1 MKRTINPPVSAAAH
15 YLSLAGHREKWISG
29 LGGALGIAMT
39 LWISQLV
46 PGHHVILI
54 VASMGAS
61 AVLLFAVPHSA
72 FSTPW
77 AVLGG
82 HVVSALVGIACAWLV
97 PNAFIA
103 TSLALGLAVV
113 CMYYLHCIHPPG
125 GATAFFAVMGG
136 PEVHAMGLDYVLF
149 PILVNAS
156 ILVAVAMVFNKLL
169 RAKQEA
175 HVADVESHLH
185 LPEKYLIRHSDL
197 VYALSEIQSYI
208 DVSEEDLLR
217 IYNLAIEHAHPGE
230 TSADA

>member
-1 MKRTINPPVSAAAH
+1 
-15 YLSLAGHREKWISG
+15 
-29 LGGALGIAMT
+29 
-39 LWISQLV
+39 
-46 PGHHVILI
+46 
-54 VASMGAS
+54 
-61 AVLLFAVPHSA
+61 
-72 FSTPW
+72 
-77 AVLGG
+77 
-82 HVVSALVGIACAWLV
+82 
-97 PNAFIA
+97 
-103 TSLALGLAVV
+103 
-113 CMYYLHCIHPPG
+113 
-125 GATAFFAVMGG
+125 
-136 PEVHAMGLDYVLF
+136 MGLDYVLF

-230 TSADA
+230 TSRDA